1 MKPFVIVDG
10 GCLGEASKDSYMK
23 PFVVVGGGCF
33 GEHQRFHA

>member
-10 GCLGEASKDSYMK
+10 GCLGEAPKDSYMK